1 MENSSIQAVLRKTA
15 SIRSVE
21 YEPTNQEH
29 NLVKGQ
35 DYLGRHKNLCET
47 PKKEFNKLT
56 RHSHLKSL
64 AFLFKGLSTG
74 LMS

>member
-1 MENSSIQAVLRKTA
+1 MKTA

-35 DYLGRHKNLCET
+35 DYLGRHKRKPSGRHTNRCET

-56 RHSHLKSL
+56 RHSHLKSW